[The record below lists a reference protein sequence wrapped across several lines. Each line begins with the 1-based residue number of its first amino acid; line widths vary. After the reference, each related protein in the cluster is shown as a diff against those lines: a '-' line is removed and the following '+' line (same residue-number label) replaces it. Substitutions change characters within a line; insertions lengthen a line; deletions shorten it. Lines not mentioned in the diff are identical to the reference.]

1 MTKSRKNALIQ
12 GGGLFARKV
21 RDEGAK
27 MTIEEKE
34 LSEQIESSPKQY
46 DVGYGKPPKKTQF
59 QKGQSGNPKGRPKYN
74 NQDILD
80 FIQRELNTSITL
92 TDGSRIT
99 KEQGLARQLTNKALR
114 GDIQSQKLLFTL
126 QGKGRHRKKAEQF
139 FDRLIKEGYL
149 TEEKIND
156 FLYNDKVLVSNQP
169 CNPMKCNLNLTAM
182 FKQISGK
189 KAFGTALLLSDV
201 LSYYVY
207 QLIVSGICK
216 DLACEYEYWKGVD
229 NALTSVNFLSQD
241 KETLYQNLA
250 KNRVMPRPSEE
261 DYLKCQKLEEFL
273 YWGFMRKCQEYIDF
287 MREKTAFD
295 TTEDKFLTGGM
306 EEDLRNASKLSFET
320 EKLMSEYK
328 SFQTIYQT
336 AKNMPSA
343 GECKKQIEKLGLDEE
358 EVIAFMRKLLKI

>member
-1 MTKSRKNALIQ
+1 MTKYRKNALIQ
-12 GGGLFARKV
+12 SGGLFARKV

-34 LSEQIESSPKQY
+34 LSAQIESSPKQY
-46 DVGYGKPPKKTQF
+46 EVGYGKPPKKTQF

-156 FLYNDKVLVSNQP
+156 FLYNNKILSSNRK
-169 CNPMKCNLNLTAM
+169 CDPMKCDLNLNAM
-182 FKQISGK
+182 FKQQSCK

-201 LSYYVY
+201 LSYYIY
-207 QLIVSGICK
+207 QQIVVDICK
-216 DLACEYEYWKGVD
+216 DLACEYEYWQGVD
-229 NALTSVNFLSQD
+229 NALVSVNLPPQE
-241 KETLYQNLA
+241 KETLYTKLA
-250 KNRVMPRPSEE
+250 ESRTMPRLTEKE
-261 DYLKCQKLEEFL
+261 YIDCQKLEEFL
-273 YWGFMRKCQEYIDF
+273 YWGFMRKCQEYIDS
-287 MREKTAFD
+287 MREKAEFD
-295 TTEDKFLTGGM
+295 TNEDKFLIVGM

-328 SFQTIYQT
+328 SFQTIYQI

-343 GECKKQIEKLGLDEE
+343 EECKKHIEKLGLAEE
-358 EVIAFMRKLLKI
+358 EITRVMKKLLSI